1 MPKYSSE
8 LTFREE
14 VAEGTMA
21 FHFNR
26 PNGFEFKPGQHIDI
40 TLLNAS
46 QTDDEGNMRTFSLAG
61 APFEKDLMITTRIRA
76 TAFKR
81 EITTVE
87 LPYAVQ
93 IEGPLRLS

>member
-46 QTDDEGNMRTFSLAG
+46 QTDDEGNMRTLNG
-61 APFEKDLMITTRIRA
+61 K
-76 TAFKR
+76 
-81 EITTVE
+81 
-87 LPYAVQ
+87 LPQSSCHMRCRSKV
-93 IEGPLRLS
+93 RLVR